1 MEETLYDN
9 VSRYDG
15 ILPLKTIGAHTHTC
29 IYKVSTYTYTG
40 ICMKRRYKQQTKIE
54 IKRNGE
60 RGWEKIRKKKA
71 NTKCNSDGGNEK
83 KLHIHKC
90 ACVCVCVCDAFSN
103 VHMYFCVCVCVYIM
117 KKYFIKN
124 QVCVDFHMK
133 NNNRDINRP
142 RKC

>member
-60 RGWEKIRKKKA
+60 RGWEKIRKKKQTQSA
-71 NTKCNSDGGNEK
+71 TQMAEMKRNCIYISVPV
-83 KLHIHKC
+83 
-90 ACVCVCVCDAFSN
+90 CVCVCVMHFPTYICIS
-103 VHMYFCVCVCVYIM
+103 VCVCVHNE
-117 KKYFIKN
+117 K
-124 QVCVDFHMK
+124 VLH
-133 NNNRDINRP
+133 
-142 RKC
+142 